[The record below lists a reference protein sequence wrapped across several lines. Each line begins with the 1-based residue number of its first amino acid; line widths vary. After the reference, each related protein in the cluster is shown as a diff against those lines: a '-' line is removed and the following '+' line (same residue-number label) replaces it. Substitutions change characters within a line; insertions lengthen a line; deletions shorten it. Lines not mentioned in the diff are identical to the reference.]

1 MQGAICVRYLVLR
14 EVIEMRNVIRL
25 QGHEKFSLRDGW
37 IGKALKNID
46 TSSETEYSDVF
57 LRKDAPDIFGIGNN
71 MVKSLRYWMRALGLS
86 EEKSGTGVKLTPIGT
101 TIKKYDPYFEDIFS
115 VWITHAMISTNF
127 EEATTWYLFFNDF
140 DVIDFRK
147 DIVFDSLQRELLGYV
162 EKFSEKSLHNDIDVL
177 LNMYSKDKEVVDPE
191 DKALSPFVRLGLVRY
206 KDGEYTKEHPDKRK
220 VNEWIILFY
229 LTIKYNNGDSV
240 SINDLIEGK
249 ESISS
254 LFQLTP
260 THTNELLDKLDSR
273 GYVRVNRTAG
283 LDVVYM
289 ETDLKPE
296 EVMREYYENHR

>member
-1 MQGAICVRYLVLR
+1 MSNAIK
-14 EVIEMRNVIRL
+14 L

-37 IGKALKNID
+37 IGKALKYID
-46 TSSETEYSDVF
+46 TSNEAEYSDVF

-71 MVKSLRYWMRALGLS
+71 MVKSLRYWMKALGLS
-86 EEKSGTGVKLTPIGT
+86 EEKSHAGVKLTPIGT
-101 TIKKYDPYFEDIFS
+101 TIKKFDPYFEDVFS
-115 VWITHAMISTNF
+115 VWITHTMISTNF
-127 EEATTWYLFFNDF
+127 ENATTWYLFFNNF

-147 DIVFDSLQRELLGYV
+147 DIVFDCLQRELLGYV
-162 EKFSEKSLHNDIDVL
+162 DKFSEKSFQNDIDVL
-177 LNMYSKDKEVVDPE
+177 LNMYSKDKEIVDPE
-191 DKALSPFVRLGLVRY
+191 DKTLSPFAQLGLVRY
-206 KDGEYTKEHPDKRK
+206 KDGEYAKEHPDKRK

-229 LTIKYNNGDSV
+229 LTRKYNNGDSV

-260 THTNELLDKLDSR
+260 THANEILDKLDSR

-289 ETDLKPE
+289 ETDIKPE

>member
-1 MQGAICVRYLVLR
+1 MSNA
-14 EVIEMRNVIRL
+14 IRL

-46 TSSETEYSDVF
+46 TSSEIEYSEVF
-57 LRKDAPDIFGIGNN
+57 LKKDAPDIFGIGNN
-71 MVKSLRYWMRALGLS
+71 MVKSLRYWMKALGLS
-86 EEKSGTGVKLTPIGT
+86 EEKSATGVKLTPIGI
-101 TIKKYDPYFEDIFS
+101 TIKKFDPYFEDMFS
-115 VWITHAMISTNF
+115 VWITHTMISTNF
-127 EEATTWYLFFNDF
+127 EEATTWYLFFNNF

-147 DIVFDSLQRELLGYV
+147 DIVFDSLQREILGYV
-162 EKFSEKSLHNDIDVL
+162 DKFSEKSLQNDIDVL
-177 LNMYSKDKEVVDPE
+177 LNMYSKDKEIVDPE
-191 DKALSPFVRLGLVRY
+191 DKTLSPFAQLGLVRY
-206 KDGEYTKEHPDKRK
+206 KDGEYTKECPDKRK

-229 LTIKYNNGDSV
+229 LTRKYNNGDSV

-254 LFQLTP
+254 IFQLTP

-289 ETDLKPE
+289 DTDLKPE
-296 EVMREYYENHR
+296 EVMREYYENHK

>member
-1 MQGAICVRYLVLR
+1 
-14 EVIEMRNVIRL
+14 MRNAIRL
-25 QGHEKFSLRDGW
+25 QGHEKFLLRDGW

-46 TSSETEYSDVF
+46 TSSGIEYSDVF
-57 LRKDAPDIFGIGNN
+57 LRKDAPDILGIGNN
-71 MVKSLRYWMRALGLS
+71 MVKSLRYWMKALGLS

-101 TIKKYDPYFEDIFS
+101 AIKKFDPYFEDVFS

-127 EEATTWYLFFNDF
+127 EEATTWYLFFNNF

-162 EKFSEKSLHNDIDVL
+162 DKFSVKSLQNDIDVL

-191 DKALSPFVRLGLVRY
+191 DKTLSPFAQLGLVRY

-229 LTIKYNNGDSV
+229 LTRKYNNGDSV

-289 ETDLKPE
+289 ETDIKPE